1 MQRLS
6 RAGALRF
13 SILVVVGLAVQ
24 LPWLSGPA
32 FGRQAGLI
40 PQPIQSDDLGGGH
53 SEVPRPLPQQ
63 PACAACRLAA
73 QTTGQLAPATVQL
86 RAVVLR
92 NGVALSATAKDPSAR
107 DMLWKATIAR
117 GELLSALRNGAPV
130 ELCRACRS
138 GLNRM
143 AELRIDA
150 RRTPAG
156 IDLVY
161 TSSDVRVVHDLHQV
175 AREFDRTQ
183 LF

>member
-1 MQRLS
+1 MQRLN

-13 SILVVVGLAVQ
+13 AIWVVVGLAVP
-24 LPWLSGPA
+24 LPWLSRPA
-32 FGRQAGLI
+32 VGLQAGLV
-40 PQPIQSDDLGGGH
+40 PHPILSGGLGGGQ
-53 SEVPRPLPQQ
+53 SEVPRPLPDQ
-63 PACAACRLAA
+63 PTCAACRLAA
-73 QTTGQLAPATVQL
+73 QTTGQLAPETVQL

-130 ELCRACRS
+130 KLCRACRN
-138 GLNRM
+138 GLDRM